1 MFLNFYFSFLYIIL
15 IVGIRTGI
23 ISFGQAKFNDMSVR
37 MTDFQENIYT
47 ALPVLKNLVNLYPGI
62 LRKLHFLGI
71 KEITLFPYPQ
81 CKKVLVISVS
91 RTSLYKRYSKANESS
106 LGFKQIQKFESP

>member
-23 ISFGQAKFNDMSVR
+23 ISFGQAKFIEMSVR

-47 ALPVLKNLVNLYPGI
+47 ALPVLKNLVISVSRN
-62 LRKLHFLGI
+62 I
-71 KEITLFPYPQ
+71 KEITLF
-81 CKKVLVISVS
+81 
-91 RTSLYKRYSKANESS
+91 RN
-106 LGFKQIQKFESP
+106 